1 MKTKFLIYGHKG
13 WIGSMLCRIL
23 ELQKIDYVKAW
34 SRANNPSDVEKEI
47 GTVSPTHIFSCIGR
61 THGTTST
68 GKSYST
74 IDYLE
79 EKETLSENIQDNL
92 YSPLVLAILS
102 SKFNIHLSYLGT
114 GCIFEFDES
123 HQPHMKG
130 FTENDLPNFF
140 GSSYSTV
147 KGFTDQLLHLFEDE
161 CLNLRIRMPI
171 TDQVHARNFITKIT
185 TYDRICSMANSM
197 SVLDDLLPIAID
209 MALNRIT
216 GTINL
221 TNPGSISHNEILK
234 MYKEIVNPNFS
245 WKNFSIEEQAAI
257 LQSGRSNNYLETTKL
272 QTLYPSVLP
281 IHKSVENA
289 LYRMKNDFTEK

>member
-79 EKETLSENIQDNL
+79 EKETLSENIRDNL

-147 KGFTDQLLHLFEDE
+147 KGFTDQLLHLFEDK

-245 WKNFSIEEQAAI
+245 WKNFSIEEQASI
-257 LQSGRSNNYLETTKL
+257 LHSGRSNNYLETTKL